1 MKKTLAIVLLLSATT
16 SAYAVDSGA
25 VLGGA
30 LGGAAG
36 AAVGH
41 SMGGQNGAILGAAI
55 GGGTGAAIGSSSAAP
70 QQVQPA
76 QVKVTTAKTAKRH
89 RDDKEKDHHD
99 HGRKHDKDHDD

>member
-1 MKKTLAIVLLLSATT
+1 MKQTLAIVLLLSATT
-16 SAYAVDSGA
+16 SAYAVDGGA

-41 SMGGQNGAILGAAI
+41 SMGGQSGAILGAAI

-76 QVKVTTAKTAKRH
+76 PVKASTVKRH
-89 RDDKEKDHHD
+89 RDEKKKEHHD
-99 HGRKHDKDHDD
+99 HGRKHDKDRDD